1 MCCGHRRS
9 EWQSSQAPMHSI
21 QRSAQTKL
29 GKTAVRP
36 AAAATMPTSAGNSQT
51 TTGSSIKIRSVEAS
65 PLRVRGLFTG
75 RSYEF
80 TSSQPVQSVDARDAA
95 SLLNTR
101 YFRRV
106 DNETEPS

>member
-1 MCCGHRRS
+1 MA
-9 EWQSSQAPMHSI
+9 EQ
-21 QRSAQTKL
+21 
-29 GKTAVRP
+29 
-36 AAAATMPTSAGNSQT
+36 TSANAQHPEIRDGVRENRGPPNC
-51 TTGSSIKIRSVEAS
+51 GSSNAELRRQFGDDNRLFYKDPSVEAS
-65 PLRVRGLFTG
+65 PLRVRGLVTG